1 MIKRPTYKTADAETR
16 TNAMREI
23 ALMLGEINNAIIL
36 NGNRNCPYEVIESMG
51 YKRNGNVF
59 EKKGIRFCVNMYNSN
74 YEWYVSWGFYFGVD
88 SYCHITNIEQKI
100 DEVIARGF
108 KTDYVRPVGTE
119 LIIEKIKKEIEE
131 TRKLVNGRGLG
142 EMGGFLRNRGYFVS
156 YDGFSVCNFSKG
168 SIIYSAHCDGKWS
181 LTDNYSLYL
190 ADGVRSAEFTLYN
203 NNRTNFN
210 LAEVVLGGKTD
221 FGRRLTEKD
230 LLPTYKKFRVR
241 TYESKYL
248 DTAKWFDNFEDA
260 KKYAYDLA
268 VEKAKSVEGSNRCY
282 AITNPRDEGEDYDM
296 LACYCWYS
304 YHGARHH
311 LVFVQGEN

>member
-59 EKKGIRFCVNMYNSN
+59 EKKGIRFSINKYSSS

-119 LIIEKIKKEIEE
+119 LVIEKIKKEIEE

-190 ADGVRSAEFTLYN
+190 ADGVLSAEFTLYN

-260 KKYAYDLA
+260 KKFAYDLA

>member
-108 KTDYVRPVGTE
+108 KTDYVRPIETE
-119 LIIEKIKKEIEE
+119 LAIEKIKKEIEE
-131 TRKLVNGRGLG
+131 TRKLVDGRGLG
-142 EMGGFLRNRGYFVS
+142 EMGGFLRSRGYFVS

-168 SIIYSAHCDGKWS
+168 SIVYSAHSEGKWKLS
-181 LTDNYSLYL
+181 DNYSLYL
-190 ADGVRSAEFTLYN
+190 ADGVLSAEFTLYN
-203 NNRTNFN
+203 NNRVNLN
-210 LAEVVLGGKTD
+210 LAEVILGGKTD

>member
-36 NGNRNCPYEVIESMG
+36 NGKRNCPYEVIESMG

-74 YEWYVSWGFYFGVD
+74 YEWYVYWGFYFGVE
-88 SYCHITNIEQKI
+88 SWCHLTDIEKRI

-119 LIIEKIKKEIEE
+119 LVIEKVKKEIEE

-142 EMGGFLRNRGYFVS
+142 EIGGFLRNRGYFVS

-168 SIIYSAHCDGKWS
+168 SVVYSAHCDGKWS

-190 ADGVRSAEFTLYN
+190 ANGVRSAEFTLYN

-241 TYESKYL
+241 TYENKYL

-268 VEKAKSVEGSNRCY
+268 VEKAKSVSGSNRNY
-282 AITNPRDEGEDYDM
+282 AITNPKDEGEDYDM

-304 YHGARHH
+304 YRGARHH

>member
-108 KTDYVRPVGTE
+108 KTDYVRPIGTE
-119 LIIEKIKKEIEE
+119 LVIEKIKKEIEE

-142 EMGGFLRNRGYFVS
+142 EIGGFLRNRGYFVS

-190 ADGVRSAEFTLYN
+190 ADGVLSAEFTLYN

-260 KKYAYDLA
+260 KKFAYDLA

>member
-1 MIKRPTYKTADAETR
+1 MMKRPTIKTADAETR

-36 NGNRNCPYEVIESMG
+36 NGKRNCPYEVLESMG
-51 YKRNGNVF
+51 YKRNGNIF
-59 EKKGIRFCVNMYNSN
+59 EKKGIRFCVNQYNSN
-74 YEWYVSWGFYFGVD
+74 YEWYVVWGFYFGVD
-88 SYCHITNIEQKI
+88 SYCHLTNIEDRI

-108 KTDYVRPVGTE
+108 KTDYVRPVETE
-119 LIIEKIKKEIEE
+119 LAIENIKKEIEE

-142 EMGGFLRNRGYFVS
+142 EMGGFLRSKGYFVS

-168 SIIYSAHCDGKWS
+168 SIVYSAHCDSRWE
-181 LTDNYSLYL
+181 LTDNFSLYL
-190 ADGVRSAEFTLYN
+190 AEGVRSAEFTLYN
-203 NNRTNFN
+203 TNRTNFK
-210 LAEVVLGGKTD
+210 LAEVVLGGKTN
-221 FGRRLTEKD
+221 FGRRQTEKD

-241 TYESKYL
+241 TYANKYL

-260 KKYAYDLA
+260 KKFAYDLA

-282 AITNPRDEGEDYDM
+282 AITNPRDRGEDYDM

-304 YHGARHH
+304 YRGSANH
-311 LVFVQGEN
+311 LVFVQGEK

>member
-1 MIKRPTYKTADAETR
+1 MMKRPTIKTADAETR

-36 NGNRNCPYEVIESMG
+36 NGKRNCPYEVLESMG
-51 YKRNGNVF
+51 YKRNGNIF
-59 EKKGIRFCVNMYNSN
+59 EKKGIRFSIGQYNSN

-88 SYCHITNIEQKI
+88 YFCHLSNIEDRI

-108 KTDYVRPVGTE
+108 KTDYVRPVETE
-119 LIIEKIKKEIEE
+119 LVIEKIKNEIEE

-142 EMGGFLRNRGYFVS
+142 EIGGFLRSKGYFVS

-168 SIIYSAHCDGKWS
+168 SIVYSAHCDGRWV

-190 ADGVRSAEFTLYN
+190 DEGVRSAEFTLYN
-203 NNRTNFN
+203 THRTNFK
-210 LAEVVLGGKTD
+210 LAEVVLGGKTS
-221 FGRRLTEKD
+221 FGRRQTEKD

-241 TYESKYL
+241 TYANKYL

-260 KKYAYDLA
+260 KKFAYDLA

-282 AITNPRDEGEDYDM
+282 AITNPRDRGEDYDM

-304 YHGARHH
+304 YRGSANH

>member
-59 EKKGIRFCVNMYNSN
+59 EKKGIRFSINKYSSS

-119 LIIEKIKKEIEE
+119 LVIEKIKKEIEE
-131 TRKLVNGRGLG
+131 TKKLVNGRGLG
-142 EMGGFLRNRGYFVS
+142 EMGGFLRSRGYFVS

-282 AITNPRDEGEDYDM
+282 AITNPKDEGEDYDM

>member
-1 MIKRPTYKTADAETR
+1 MIKRPTIKTADAETR

-36 NGNRNCPYEVIESMG
+36 NGKRNCPYEVLESMG
-51 YKRNGNVF
+51 YKRNGNIF
-59 EKKGIRFCVNMYNSN
+59 EKKGIRFCVNQYNSN
-74 YEWYVSWGFYFGVD
+74 YEWYVVWGFYFGVD
-88 SYCHITNIEQKI
+88 SYCHLTNIEDRI

-108 KTDYVRPVGTE
+108 KTDYVRPVETE
-119 LIIEKIKKEIEE
+119 LVIENIKKEIEE

-142 EMGGFLRNRGYFVS
+142 KMGGFLRSKGYFVS

-168 SIIYSAHCDGKWS
+168 SIVYSAHCDGRWE
-181 LTDNYSLYL
+181 LTDNFSLYL
-190 ADGVRSAEFTLYN
+190 AEGVRSAEFTLN
-203 NNRTNFN
+203 NTHRTNFN

-221 FGRRLTEKD
+221 FGRRQTEKD

-241 TYESKYL
+241 TYANKYL

-260 KKYAYDLA
+260 KKFAYDLA

-282 AITNPRDEGEDYDM
+282 AITNPRDRGEDYDM

-304 YHGARHH
+304 YRGSANH

>member
-1 MIKRPTYKTADAETR
+1 MIKRPTIKTADTETR

-36 NGNRNCPYEVIESMG
+36 NGKRNRPYEVLESMG
-51 YKRNGNVF
+51 YKRNGNIF
-59 EKKGIRFCVNMYNSN
+59 EKKGIRFCVNQYNSN
-74 YEWYVSWGFYFGVD
+74 YEWYVVWGFYFGVD
-88 SYCHITNIEQKI
+88 SYCHLTNIEDRI

-108 KTDYVRPVGTE
+108 KTDYVRPVETE
-119 LIIEKIKKEIEE
+119 LVIENIKKEIEE

-142 EMGGFLRNRGYFVS
+142 EMGGFLRSKGYFVY

-168 SIIYSAHCDGKWS
+168 SIVYSAHCDGRWE
-181 LTDNYSLYL
+181 LTDNFSLYL
-190 ADGVRSAEFTLYN
+190 AEGVRSAEFTLN
-203 NNRTNFN
+203 NTHRTNFN

-221 FGRRLTEKD
+221 FGRRQTEKD
-230 LLPTYKKFRVR
+230 LLPTYKKIRVR
-241 TYESKYL
+241 TYANKYL

-260 KKYAYDLA
+260 KKFAYDLA

-282 AITNPRDEGEDYDM
+282 AITNPRDRGEDYDM

-304 YHGARHH
+304 YRGSANH
-311 LVFVQGEN
+311 LVFVQGEK

>member
-36 NGNRNCPYEVIESMG
+36 NGKRNCPYDVIESMG

-59 EKKGIRFCVNMYNSN
+59 EKKGIRFCVNMYDSN

-88 SYCHITNIEQKI
+88 SYCHITSIEQKI

-108 KTDYVRPVGTE
+108 KTDYVRPVKTE
-119 LIIEKIKKEIEE
+119 LVIEKIKKEIEE
-131 TRKLVNGRGLG
+131 TKKLVNGRGLG

>member
-1 MIKRPTYKTADAETR
+1 M
-16 TNAMREI
+16 
-23 ALMLGEINNAIIL
+23 
-36 NGNRNCPYEVIESMG
+36 
-51 YKRNGNVF
+51 
-59 EKKGIRFCVNMYNSN
+59 
-74 YEWYVSWGFYFGVD
+74 VS
-88 SYCHITNIEQKI
+88 
-100 DEVIARGF
+100 
-108 KTDYVRPVGTE
+108 
-119 LIIEKIKKEIEE
+119 
-131 TRKLVNGRGLG
+131 
-142 EMGGFLRNRGYFVS
+142 
-156 YDGFSVCNFSKG
+156 FSVCNFSKG
-168 SIIYSAHCDGKWS
+168 SVVYSAHCDGKWS

-241 TYESKYL
+241 TYENKYL

-268 VEKAKSVEGSNRCY
+268 VEKAKSVSGSNRNY

-304 YHGARHH
+304 YRGARHH

>member
-1 MIKRPTYKTADAETR
+1 MIKRPTYKTADIETR

-108 KTDYVRPVGTE
+108 KTDYVRPIETE
-119 LIIEKIKKEIEE
+119 LVVEKIKNEIEE
-131 TRKLVNGRGLG
+131 TRKLVDGRGLG
-142 EMGGFLRNRGYFVS
+142 EMGGFLRSRGYFVS

-210 LAEVVLGGKTD
+210 LAEVVLGSKTD

-304 YHGARHH
+304 YRGARHH

>member
-1 MIKRPTYKTADAETR
+1 MIKRPTFKTADAETR

-36 NGNRNCPYEVIESMG
+36 NGKRNCPYEVIESMG

-59 EKKGIRFCVNMYNSN
+59 EKKGIRFSIGQYMSN

-88 SYCHITNIEQKI
+88 SWCHFTDIEKKI

-108 KTDYVRPVGTE
+108 KTDYVRSVETE
-119 LIIEKIKKEIEE
+119 LVIENIKKEIEE

-142 EMGGFLRNRGYFVS
+142 EIGGFLRSRGYFVS

-168 SIIYSAHCDGKWS
+168 SIVYSAHCDGRWE
-181 LTDNYSLYL
+181 LTDNFSLYL
-190 ADGVRSAEFTLYN
+190 ADGVRSAEFTLYKT
-203 NNRTNFN
+203 NRTNFN
-210 LAEVVLGGKTD
+210 LAEVVLGGKTS
-221 FGRRLTEKD
+221 FGRRQTEKD
-230 LLPTYKKFRVR
+230 LLPTYKRFRVR
-241 TYESKYL
+241 TFENRTL

-260 KKYAYDLA
+260 KKFAYDLA
-268 VEKAKSVEGSNRCY
+268 VEKAKSVARDLQRY
-282 AITNPRDEGEDYDM
+282 ARTNPRDEGEDYDM

-304 YHGARHH
+304 YDGARNH

>member
-36 NGNRNCPYEVIESMG
+36 NGKRNCPYEVIESMG

-248 DTAKWFDNFEDA
+248 DTAQWFDNFEDA

>member
-36 NGNRNCPYEVIESMG
+36 NGKRNCPYEVIESMG

-241 TYESKYL
+241 TYENKYL
-248 DTAKWFDNFEDA
+248 ETAKWFDNFEDA
-260 KKYAYDLA
+260 KNFAYDLA

-304 YHGARHH
+304 YHGARNH

>member
-1 MIKRPTYKTADAETR
+1 MIKRPTYKTADTETR

-59 EKKGIRFCVNMYNSN
+59 EKKGIRFSINKYSSS

-108 KTDYVRPVGTE
+108 KTDYVRPIETE
-119 LIIEKIKKEIEE
+119 LVVEKIKNEIEE
-131 TRKLVNGRGLG
+131 TRKLVDGRGLG
-142 EMGGFLRNRGYFVS
+142 EMGGFLRSRGYFVS

-168 SIIYSAHCDGKWS
+168 SIVYSAHCDGKWS

-241 TYESKYL
+241 TYENKYL

-304 YHGARHH
+304 YRGARHH

>member
-108 KTDYVRPVGTE
+108 KTDYVRPVKTE
-119 LIIEKIKKEIEE
+119 LVIEKIKKEIEE

-142 EMGGFLRNRGYFVS
+142 EMGGFLRSRGYFVS

-168 SIIYSAHCDGKWS
+168 SIVYSAHCEGKWKLS
-181 LTDNYSLYL
+181 DKYSLYL
-190 ADGVRSAEFTLYN
+190 ADGILSADFALAN
-203 NNRTNFN
+203 NNKISLN
-210 LAEVVLGGKTD
+210 LAEVILGGKTD

-241 TYESKYL
+241 TYENKYL

>member
-260 KKYAYDLA
+260 KKFAYDLA

>member
-1 MIKRPTYKTADAETR
+1 MIKRPTYKTADTETR

-88 SYCHITNIEQKI
+88 SYCHITDIEKRI
-100 DEVIARGF
+100 DEIIARGF
-108 KTDYVRPVGTE
+108 KTDYVRPIETE
-119 LIIEKIKKEIEE
+119 LVVEKIKNEIEE
-131 TRKLVNGRGLG
+131 TRKLVDGRGLG
-142 EMGGFLRNRGYFVS
+142 EMGGFLRSRGYFVS

-168 SIIYSAHCDGKWS
+168 SIVYSAHCDGKWKLS
-181 LTDNYSLYL
+181 DKYSLYL
-190 ADGVRSAEFTLYN
+190 ADGILSAEFALSSN
-203 NNRTNFN
+203 NKINLN
-210 LAEVVLGGKTD
+210 LAEVILGGKTD
-221 FGRRLTEKD
+221 FGRRQTEKD

>member
-59 EKKGIRFCVNMYNSN
+59 EKKGIRFSINKYSSS

-88 SYCHITNIEQKI
+88 SYCHITNIENKI

-108 KTDYVRPVGTE
+108 KTDYVRPIETE
-119 LIIEKIKKEIEE
+119 LAIEKIKKEIEE
-131 TRKLVNGRGLG
+131 TRNLVDGRGVG
-142 EMGGFLRNRGYFVS
+142 EIGGFLRSRGYFVS
-156 YDGFSVCNFSKG
+156 YNGFSVCNFSKG
-168 SIIYSAHCDGKWS
+168 SIVYSAHCDGKWKLS
-181 LTDNYSLYL
+181 DKYSLYL
-190 ADGVRSAEFTLYN
+190 ADGILSAEFALSSN
-203 NNRTNFN
+203 NKINLN
-210 LAEVVLGGKTD
+210 LAEVILGGKTD
-221 FGRRLTEKD
+221 FGRRQTEKD

-260 KKYAYDLA
+260 KKFAYDLA

-304 YHGARHH
+304 YNGARNH

>member
-108 KTDYVRPVGTE
+108 KTDYVRPVKTE
-119 LIIEKIKKEIEE
+119 LVIEKIKKEIEE

-142 EMGGFLRNRGYFVS
+142 EIGGFLRNRGYFVS

-190 ADGVRSAEFTLYN
+190 ADGVLSAEFTLYN

>member
-36 NGNRNCPYEVIESMG
+36 NGNRICPYEVIESMG

-88 SYCHITNIEQKI
+88 SYCHITDIEQRI

-108 KTDYVRPVGTE
+108 KTDYVRPIETE
-119 LIIEKIKKEIEE
+119 LAIEKIKKEIEE
-131 TRKLVNGRGLG
+131 TRKLVDGRGLG
-142 EMGGFLRNRGYFVS
+142 EMGGFLRSRGYFVS

-241 TYESKYL
+241 TYENKYL

-260 KKYAYDLA
+260 KKFAYDLA

>member
-108 KTDYVRPVGTE
+108 KTDYVRPIGTE
-119 LIIEKIKKEIEE
+119 LVIEKIKKEIEE

-142 EMGGFLRNRGYFVS
+142 EIGGFLRNRGYFVS

-190 ADGVRSAEFTLYN
+190 ADGVLSAEFTLYN

>member
-108 KTDYVRPVGTE
+108 KTDYVRPVKAE
-119 LIIEKIKKEIEE
+119 LVIEKIKKEIEE

-142 EMGGFLRNRGYFVS
+142 EIGGFLRNRGYFVS

-190 ADGVRSAEFTLYN
+190 ADGVLSAEFTLYN